1 VHQRTKL
8 PLAAVWL
15 LAVLGVWVITTAVL
29 AAMIGAFLPAVSVG
43 ALVSESTSS
52 AAFASGV
59 VGGPATA
66 VALRVRRTHG
76 RGRAVLSGLA
86 TGALIMLFAYSY
98 LEATGTSMAGSWDAL
113 APVFV
118 VAVAEIAVAF
128 VLRGSRVAV
137 AGPEE
142 EPGAEAED

>member
-1 VHQRTKL
+1 MHQRTKL

-15 LAVLGVWVITTAVL
+15 LAVLGVWVVSTAVL
-29 AAMIGAFLPAVSVG
+29 AAMIGAFSPAVSVG
-43 ALVSESTSS
+43 ALVAESTSS

-66 VALRVRRTHG
+66 VALRVRRSHG

-98 LEATGTSMAGSWDAL
+98 LEASGTSVAGLWRAL

-118 VAVAEIAVAF
+118 VAVAEMAVAF
-128 VLRGSRVAV
+128 VLRGPRLAV
-137 AGPEE
+137 AEPES
-142 EPGAEAED
+142 GAEAED